1 MNRLTRHVSVDGQT
15 VIRTCANGSLNY
27 HKYQDIE
34 AEVEETVE
42 NGLPKKLVATTASSR
57 YEGIRRRMEG
67 MTLCSQDETPTHKDQ
82 EDEWVKGKGE
92 GRPSLKHI
100 DGDVPMCMRNKDEEH
115 GLESKQK
122 EKSSSN
128 RAKAEES
135 ESKGTSVVSNEI
147 NKTTGEAN
155 R

>member
-1 MNRLTRHVSVDGQT
+1 
-15 VIRTCANGSLNY
+15 
-27 HKYQDIE
+27 
-34 AEVEETVE
+34 
-42 NGLPKKLVATTASSR
+42 
-57 YEGIRRRMEG
+57 MEG
-67 MTLCSQDETPTHKDQ
+67 MTLCSQDETTTHKDQ
-82 EDEWVKGKGE
+82 EDEWVKG
-92 GRPSLKHI
+92 SLKHI
-100 DGDVPMCMRNKDEEH
+100 DGDVPVCMRNKDEEH

-147 NKTTGEAN
+147 YKTIGEAN

>member
-1 MNRLTRHVSVDGQT
+1 
-15 VIRTCANGSLNY
+15 
-27 HKYQDIE
+27 
-34 AEVEETVE
+34 
-42 NGLPKKLVATTASSR
+42 
-57 YEGIRRRMEG
+57 
-67 MTLCSQDETPTHKDQ
+67 MTLCSQDETTTHKDQ
-82 EDEWVKGKGE
+82 EDEWVKGKGG
-92 GRPSLKHI
+92 GRQSLKHI
-100 DGDVPMCMRNKDEEH
+100 DGDVPMCMRNRDEEH

-147 NKTTGEAN
+147 FKTTVEAK